1 MLKYDLYTVQK
12 FLHGLSVLTE
22 TNVSLYDK
30 DFTPLPRALYP
41 FTEQNGETFCA
52 QIKTAFADKC
62 TQSDLHALQSF
73 PKNENIYYY
82 ACHCG
87 FIEVA
92 CRIDGDDGVMGYA
105 LIGPFRTKNQTHN
118 NGLTALCEKYRFQN
132 EEMQKKY
139 ERIPYFSNDTFY
151 ALKNVCLPLFD
162 YMKLKNYIS
171 QKEDFFALNI
181 EPYLLSH
188 LDGELS
194 VQALCEHFFISR
206 KTLYKLFQRNVQ
218 TTPAAYVTKLRIEC
232 ARRLMQA
239 TDQPLPSI
247 SSAVGIS
254 DYNYFIKLF
263 KSSTGQTPGEYRKHN
278 KKN

>member
-1 MLKYDLYTVQK
+1 MDVKIEPSWKQQLAEEFGKTYFQNLTQFVRQEYASGTCYPPGRLIFNAFDTTPFNEVRVVILGQDPYHGPGQA
-12 FLHGLSVLTE
+12 HGLCFSV
-22 TNVSLYDK
+22 NDGIAFPPSL
-30 DFTPLPRALYP
+30 
-41 FTEQNGETFCA
+41 QNIFKE
-52 QIKTAFADKC
+52 
-62 TQSDLHALQSF
+62 
-73 PKNENIYYY
+73 
-82 ACHCG
+82 
-87 FIEVA
+87 
-92 CRIDGDDGVMGYA
+92 
-105 LIGPFRTKNQTHN
+105 
-118 NGLTALCEKYRFQN
+118 
-132 EEMQKKY
+132 
-139 ERIPYFSNDTFY
+139 TFY